1 METDMHVPF
10 ASREEFEQKAARIAE
25 ALKLDQPAARELL
38 AQMAGYASSA
48 ELQPGAVPGRQRF
61 SREELMA
68 RLQSE
73 LPEVSN
79 DAAGK
84 LIDGL
89 GLALRDTDMEHIPS
103 SPDAAPN
110 IGG

>member
-1 METDMHVPF
+1 MHVPF
-10 ASREEFEQKAARIAE
+10 ASREEFEQKAALVAD
-25 ALKLDQPAARELL
+25 ALQLDQPAALELL
-38 AQMAGYASSA
+38 AQMAGYAGSA
-48 ELQPGAVPGRQRF
+48 ELQPGAVPGRQRY

-73 LPEVSN
+73 RPEVGN
-79 DAAGK
+79 DAAGA
-84 LIDGL
+84 LIDRL

-110 IGG
+110 MGG